1 MTAWEPS
8 FAAQRSRLLAIAYR
22 MLGSVAAAED
32 MLQEAWLRVHETD
45 PATVEVPAALLRTV
59 VVRLCLDQLKSAR
72 QKRETY
78 IGPWLPEPVRAEP
91 PDGLSASATPD
102 ERVGELESLSMA
114 FLLVLESLSPLERAA
129 FLLHEVFDYSFD
141 EIAASLGRSPAACRQ
156 LCHRAR
162 EHIARRRP
170 RFASSKEQ
178 RMRLLQ
184 AFLAAT
190 SAGDVEGLSQ
200 LLCADAVVTTD
211 GGGEV
216 RAARKEVRGRDR
228 AARLLVG
235 IYRHGGNPPGATFEF
250 DWVNGCPA
258 MLSYVDG
265 RLWLMLLIED
275 DGERITAVRTV
286 MAPTKLRSLQAPKL
300 P

>member
-1 MTAWEPS
+1 MTAWEPI
-8 FAAQRSRLLAIAYR
+8 FAAQRSRLLAIGYR
-22 MLGSVAAAED
+22 MLGSAAAAED
-32 MLQEAWLRVHETD
+32 MLQEAWLRVRETD
-45 PATVEVPAALLRTV
+45 PATVDVPAALLRTV
-59 VVRLCLDQLKSAR
+59 VMRLCLDQLKSAR

-91 PDGLSASATPD
+91 PPGSAPPD

-141 EIAASLGRSPAACRQ
+141 EIAVSLGRSAAACRQ

-162 EHIARRRP
+162 EHIADRRP
-170 RFASSKEQ
+170 RFAASKEQ
-178 RMRLLQ
+178 RMRMLQ

-190 SAGDVEGLSQ
+190 AAGDVEGLSQ
-200 LLCADAVVTTD
+200 LLCADATVTTD

-216 RAARKEVRGRDR
+216 RAARKQVSGRDR
-228 AARLLVG
+228 VARMLVG
-235 IYRHGGNPPGATFEF
+235 LHSHGGGPPGATFEF
-250 DWVNGCPA
+250 DWINGCPA
-258 MLSYVDG
+258 MLSYAEG
-265 RLWLMLLIED
+265 RLWLVLLVED
-275 DGERITAVRTV
+275 DGEKISAVRVV
-286 MAPTKLRSLQAPKL
+286 MAPTKLRGLGAPKL